1 MAGPVAAASL
11 TKALSAPAPPS
22 ARSTEATYA
31 APRDLEDVFVGPFRE
46 TRRGLDY
53 SYHCNY
59 KTERQ
64 EVQDGIVARFLQCG
78 VSVGTPPAGA
88 PVGAGGASDVA
99 GAENGDARATAAA
112 PAEPD
117 ASAARAASNNVN
129 AARPWIVYTAGA
141 MGAGK
146 SHSLR
151 DLHARGLFP
160 LERFIW
166 IDPDAIK
173 GLLPDTPRYVRHNR
187 REAGALTHKE
197 SGFIAEIVTIEALRR
212 NKCLVIDGSARDHEW
227 YASLFERMKREFPH
241 YRIAILMVTAPRE
254 RIFARARR
262 RAAVT
267 FRVVSDE
274 TIDAAIEQ
282 VPVSFERLRPFAD
295 YAAVLENVDD
305 ARPPLFA
312 PPATEEAFSRLWDGV
327 RSAPAPS
334 ESALAERMI
343 VADIAVDGGVG
354 AAMAAADGDA
364 GHAPRLPAPGSG
376 RVRDVE

>member
-1 MAGPVAAASL
+1 LAGPVAAASL

-53 SYHCNY
+53 SYHSNY
-59 KTERQ
+59 RTERQ
-64 EVQDGIVARFLQCG
+64 AVQDGIVARFLQCG
-78 VSVGTPPAGA
+78 VSVGTPPAGMPA
-88 PVGAGGASDVA
+88 VAGGASDVA
-99 GAENGDARATAAA
+99 GAKNGGAYATAPAL
-112 PAEPD
+112 AEPD
-117 ASAARAASNNVN
+117 TIAAAKDINE

-227 YASLFERMKREFPH
+227 YARCFERMKREFPH
-241 YRIAILMVTAPRE
+241 YCIAILMITAPRE
-254 RIFARARR
+254 RVFARARR

-282 VPVSFERLRPFAD
+282 VPVSFERLRQFAD

-305 ARPPLFA
+305 ARPPRFA
-312 PPATEEAFSRLWDGV
+312 PPATEEAFSRLWDSV
-327 RSAPAPS
+327 RSAPAPG

-343 VADIAVDGGVG
+343 VADIAVDGGAG
-354 AAMAAADGDA
+354 AAIAAAEGEA
-364 GHAPRLPAPGSG
+364 GAAPRSPAPASG

>member
-53 SYHCNY
+53 SYHSNY
-59 KTERQ
+59 RTERQ
-64 EVQDGIVARFLQCG
+64 AVQDGIVARFLQCG
-78 VSVGTPPAGA
+78 VSVGTPPAGMPA
-88 PVGAGGASDVA
+88 VAGGASDVA
-99 GAENGDARATAAA
+99 GAKNGGAYATAPAL
-112 PAEPD
+112 AEPD
-117 ASAARAASNNVN
+117 TIAAAKDINE

-197 SGFIAEIVTIEALRR
+197 SGFIAEIFPPPAPR
-212 NKCLVIDGSARDHEW
+212 SARVIRPT
-227 YASLFERMKREFPH
+227 LVR
-241 YRIAILMVTAPRE
+241 TAPE
-254 RIFARARR
+254 LIP
-262 RAAVT
+262 T
-267 FRVVSDE
+267 M
-274 TIDAAIEQ
+274 
-282 VPVSFERLRPFAD
+282 
-295 YAAVLENVDD
+295 
-305 ARPPLFA
+305 
-312 PPATEEAFSRLWDGV
+312 V
-327 RSAPAPS
+327 R
-334 ESALAERMI
+334 
-343 VADIAVDGGVG
+343 
-354 AAMAAADGDA
+354 
-364 GHAPRLPAPGSG
+364 
-376 RVRDVE
+376 